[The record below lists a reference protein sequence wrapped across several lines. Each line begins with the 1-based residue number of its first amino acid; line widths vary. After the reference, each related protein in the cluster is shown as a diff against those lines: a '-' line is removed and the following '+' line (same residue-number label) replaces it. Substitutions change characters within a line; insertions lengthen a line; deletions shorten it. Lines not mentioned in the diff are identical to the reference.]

1 MAPCYPVIK
10 LPNLGSNAQSTVS
23 GLCFRDYPKKSFRR
37 VTSAHQETFF
47 LVDLN
52 LENRFIL
59 RFPSRTMMHLGY
71 RTLPIDETGPALDIS
86 MMYDASIN
94 VLQIKLKQSIF
105 ETLRPSHT
113 WTCSTYFSKRLSF
126 WNCKKTKFPA
136 AFGRL
141 QRLQEAGNL
150 PASSC
155 RDCFLHDELLVV
167 SSGFTMSSGY
177 WSSFFK
183 NVLNV
188 TLKL

>member
-1 MAPCYPVIK
+1 MGFFSE
-10 LPNLGSNAQSTVS
+10 LPFGALQ
-23 GLCFRDYPKKSFRR
+23 PPI
-37 VTSAHQETFF
+37 VTQTFF

-113 WTCSTYFSKRLSF
+113 
-126 WNCKKTKFPA
+126 
-136 AFGRL
+136 
-141 QRLQEAGNL
+141 
-150 PASSC
+150 
-155 RDCFLHDELLVV
+155 
-167 SSGFTMSSGY
+167 
-177 WSSFFK
+177 
-183 NVLNV
+183 
-188 TLKL
+188 